1 MIIESKTVRELEDK
15 LMDIKRQC
23 LEISECVDI
32 YLKVLRIDDENQDAN
47 GYWRMMDIVDSKIED
62 LAR

>member
-1 MIIESKTVRELEDK
+1 MIIENKTVRELEDK

-23 LEISECVDI
+23 LEISEYVDI
-32 YLKVLRIDDENQDAN
+32 YLKVLRIDDEDQDAN
-47 GYWRMMDIVDSKIED
+47 GYWRMMDIVEAKIED